1 MLLLRAAILV
11 LFAAFAYLVVRS
23 FSPFAGVLAVAL
35 VGGALI
41 AFLMVFLKRRGGGR

>member
-1 MLLLRAAILV
+1 MLLFRVAILV

-41 AFLMVFLKRRGGGR
+41 AFLMVLFKTRGGGR